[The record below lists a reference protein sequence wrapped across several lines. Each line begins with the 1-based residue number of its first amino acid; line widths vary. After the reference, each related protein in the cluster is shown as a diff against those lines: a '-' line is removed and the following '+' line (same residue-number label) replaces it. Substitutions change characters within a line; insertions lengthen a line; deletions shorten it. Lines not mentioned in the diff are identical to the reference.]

1 MISSKGLD
9 IIKEAEILK
18 YKQIQLKFTVW
29 ELHTGIQHF
38 SLHWQ
43 DTEYKNRVKAI
54 KEIKY
59 YCETL

>member
-29 ELHTGIQHF
+29 ELHTGIPYF
-38 SLHWQ
+38 SLHCQ

-54 KEIKY
+54 KEIEY

>member
-9 IIKEAEILK
+9 SIKEAEKLI

-29 ELHTGIQHF
+29 ELHTGIPHF

>member
-18 YKQIQLKFTVW
+18 YKQIQLKFTIW
-29 ELHTGIQHF
+29 ELHTHF

-54 KEIKY
+54 KEIKF